1 MPLIMPDSTGRAAQ
15 LWLWCGMLKCMGF
28 IALLTWALY
37 TKTPRECLYYMEW
50 GCMVVAV
57 GIGFFTM
64 ASTYCVMLD
73 MPEGSAPENFVRD
86 WIITGVFVCFLGYL
100 CVSGFPRRAGKSLL
114 QRMPGLGGD
123 AGSYEHQSLA
133 ATIAIMIGAD
143 TGFRKIME
151 SAMGDF
157 YAGEMR
163 GEGKTPPRPCGRP
176 QFSSCKICPDRLGT
190 NARKLKTNL
199 ALGFSL
205 ARAQC
210 RWRTSPGTNSRRT
223 TPTRTVSRRLRR
235 FSLKRW
241 IFSSRTPGRTIHR
254 PSGMPCRYAFNFN
267 RSF

>member
-73 MPEGSAPENFVRD
+73 MPEGAAPENFVRD

-199 ALGFSL
+199 AFGFSL
-205 ARAQC
+205 ARIA
-210 RWRTSPGTNSRRT
+210 
-223 TPTRTVSRRLRR
+223 VSMEDVAWDEFEKNYPDPNCFKKAKKVQFKEVDFFISHSWSDDPQAKWDAVQVRV
-235 FSLKRW
+235 
-241 IFSSRTPGRTIHR
+241 
-254 PSGMPCRYAFNFN
+254 
-267 RSF
+267 

>member
-73 MPEGSAPENFVRD
+73 MPEGAAPENFVRD

-176 QFSSCKICPDRLGT
+176 QFPH
-190 NARKLKTNL
+190 AR
-199 ALGFSL
+199 F
-205 ARAQC
+205 AQ
-210 RWRTSPGTNSRRT
+210 TGS
-223 TPTRTVSRRLRR
+223 
-235 FSLKRW
+235 
-241 IFSSRTPGRTIHR
+241 GRTQE
-254 PSGMPCRYAFNFN
+254 S
-267 RSF
+267 